1 MNGISNR
8 VAIVSGGATSVGAE
22 IVRAI
27 VAAGGRAV
35 AADID
40 AEAGDKLARELA
52 PAATFVPMNLASD
65 ADIDR
70 VVTTAIEKFGRI
82 DFVINAAADYAD
94 QGMASDREAW
104 HRSLDVNLIGPVM
117 LVRATREQL
126 IKHGGAVV
134 NIGSISAKVAQH
146 GRWLYPAA
154 KAALHQMTRS
164 LALDFAGTGVRVNTV
179 SPGWMFSSTM
189 EKFGLTRGV
198 VDNVAASFHLI
209 PRAADRSEVADVAVF
224 LCSEHAGFVNGA
236 DVPVDGGYT
245 AIGPEAKVAALELLL
260 QAANAQSV

>member
-1 MNGISNR
+1 MNGIANR
-8 VAIVSGGATSVGAE
+8 VAIVSGGATSVGAA

-40 AEAGDKLARELA
+40 VAAGENLAQELA

-70 VVTTAIEKFGRI
+70 VVTTAIAKFGRI

-94 QGMASDREAW
+94 QGAASDREAW

-117 LVRATREQL
+117 LVRATRHHL

-164 LALDFAGTGVRVNTV
+164 LALDLAGTGVRVNTV

-198 VDNVAASFHLI
+198 VDSIAGSFHLV
-209 PRAADRSEVADVAVF
+209 PRAADRNEVADVAVF
-224 LCSEHAGFVNGA
+224 LCSEHAKFVNGA

-245 AIGPEAKVAALELLL
+245 AIGPEAKTAALELLL
-260 QAANAQSV
+260 QAAQVQSA